1 MPVYTSEGLAVQI
14 DSLGSSAT
22 VGSGFIITG
31 TTGHVEMVPRTNVT
45 ANLGTT
51 GSVIPTGASTHV
63 LEMTSPSGFCVLN
76 ARQPIPSGHEV
87 QIDFW
92 ACTPEGTITDT
103 TAGLTTISKEE
114 NRDPG
119 EYMSL
124 QLASNPSF
132 TTGLAEL
139 GVKWKRSTTNL
150 DADSYTELSVNGR
163 IRGDELATYTDS
175 SITLHAYRINF
186 TSNGSYYRFAN
197 SGTNAGGTFDHMFL
211 HDVKVMITPSDINT
225 GTANSDRDHL
235 PPAFCPFGH
244 ASILITT
251 NNMQSSTVD
260 FNTYA
265 NDGQGAGL
273 AVLSIAGGVK
283 FDATSGRFTVMSKG
297 IYKITAVTYC
307 HGLSIGGSL
316 KQEVK
321 KNGST
326 DILEVTNTIDA
337 SGLNH
342 ASYVLSGI
350 VSLEANDYIE
360 HISDSI
366 GPGSSSMRVNRGS
379 TFTIRRIA

>member
-1 MPVYTSEGLAVQI
+1 MPVYTSSGVPVQI

-22 VGSGFIITG
+22 VGSGFTVTG
-31 TTGHVEMVPRTNVT
+31 TAGHVEMVARTNVT

-51 GSVIPTGASTHV
+51 GSVIPTGSSTYV
-63 LEMTSPSGFCVLN
+63 LEMTSPSGFFVLN
-76 ARQPIPSGHEV
+76 AGEPIPSGHKV

-92 ACTPEGTITDT
+92 ACTPGGTISDVA
-103 TAGLTTISKEE
+103 AGLTTLSTEE
-114 NRDPG
+114 NRNPG
-119 EYMSL
+119 EYMAL
-124 QLASNPSF
+124 QLASNSGF
-132 TTGLAEL
+132 TTGLAEI

-150 DADSYTELSVNGR
+150 NAASYTELSVNGR
-163 IRGDELATYTDS
+163 IRGDELPTYTAS
-175 SITLHAYRINF
+175 SITLDAYRITF
-186 TSNGSYYRFAN
+186 TSDGSYYRFAN
-197 SGTNAGGTFDHMFL
+197 VSTHAGGTFDHMFL
-211 HDVKVMITPSDINT
+211 HDVRVMITPSDIDT
-225 GTANSDRDHL
+225 STASSDRNYL

-251 NNMQSSTVD
+251 DDMTGTNLS

-265 NDGQGAGL
+265 SDGQGAGI

-283 FDATSGRFTVMSKG
+283 FDATLGRFTVTSKG

-307 HGLSIGGSL
+307 HGLSAGGSL

-326 DILEVTNTIDA
+326 SILEVTNTINA

-350 VSLEANDYIE
+350 VSLNANDYIE

-366 GPGSSSMRVNRGS
+366 GSSGSQLRVNRGS
-379 TFTIRRIA
+379 TFTIKRIA